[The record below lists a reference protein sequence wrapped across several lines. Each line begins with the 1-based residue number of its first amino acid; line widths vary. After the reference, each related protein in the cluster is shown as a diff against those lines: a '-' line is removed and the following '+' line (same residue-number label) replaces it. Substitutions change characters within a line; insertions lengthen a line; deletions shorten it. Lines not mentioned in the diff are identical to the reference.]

1 MRKFLPFFLSFLLI
15 SCSQDD
21 LSPVLEEVDN
31 TLLSV
36 SVQDENS
43 VTITDLDNLVK
54 GYNPSKS
61 RSNSYTISTITDKNG
76 NPAIYVLNLD
86 KGGWILVSATRK
98 YQPVIARNDEGSFNI
113 NDIMPEGLE
122 MWRDNMIALISDV
135 DNSIP
140 QDTIKLYQRQWAS
153 ISPSIALKSA
163 PARPSSRVDHWTD
176 EPVFHSDFTKEDY
189 ERLQGSMA
197 DTIAELRGRGYTV
210 ETFEHLSY
218 GELIPGYYGQQ
229 GITINDLIQMCDGMT
244 YIFYSENFRFLSF
257 AAYITTYSE
266 DKTEPYIKSTWD
278 QSQGYNSTFPTKD
291 GKRCVVGC
299 VPVAVGQLMRHF
311 QHPTNYKNFQWSAM
325 PLTYPTATTSDFLY
339 DIGQAMNITLGTS
352 ISEANFDDARDFLKK
367 YYNFTV
373 KKGLSNPQVENIIN
387 GQLVYLSAKFGDSG
401 RHSWLSGGRW
411 INSSIEKCEIYT
423 FTLPDEMT
431 TCGNMQV
438 ETILPSTRTFYMNWG
453 WGGRYDGYFSPSGWY
468 IPNESSMSSDIRVM
482 YGISKK

>member
-1 MRKFLPFFLSFLLI
+1 MQKFIPFFLLFLLI
-15 SCSQDD
+15 SCAQDD
-21 LSPVLEEVDN
+21 SLIAPEKVDV
-31 TLLSV
+31 TILPS

-54 GYNPSKS
+54 GYNPTKS
-61 RSNSYTISTITDKNG
+61 RFSSYTISTIKDKNG
-76 NPAIYVLNLD
+76 YPAIYVLNLD

-98 YQPVIARNDEGSFNI
+98 YQPIIARNDEGFFNV

-122 MWRDNMIALISDV
+122 IWRDNMVALISDV
-135 DNSIP
+135 DNEIS
-140 QDTIKLYQRQWAS
+140 QDTIKLYQKQWAS
-153 ISPSIALKSA
+153 ISPLASPKSA
-163 PARPSSRVDHWTD
+163 QARPSSRVDHWTD
-176 EPVFHSDFTKEDY
+176 DPVFHSDFTKEDY
-189 ERLQGSMA
+189 DRLQSIMA

-257 AAYITTYSE
+257 AAYITTHTE
-266 DKTEPYIKSTWD
+266 DKTDSFIKSTWGQD
-278 QSQGYNSTFPTKD
+278 GGYNQTFPTEN
-291 GKRCVVGC
+291 GKHQLAGC
-299 VPVAVGQLMRHF
+299 VPVAVGQLMRYF

-325 PLTYPTATTSDFLY
+325 PLTYPTATTSNFLY
-339 DIGQAMNITLGTS
+339 EIGKDMHVTLGTS
-352 ISEANFDDARDFLKK
+352 KSSTNFDDAREFLEK
-367 YYNFTV
+367 YYNFSV

-387 GQLVYLSAKFGDSG
+387 GQLVYVSAKFGDSG

-411 INSSIEKCEIYT
+411 INSSTERSEIYT

-431 TCGNMQV
+431 TCGNMQI

-453 WGGRYDGYFSPSGWY
+453 WGGYYDGYFSPSGWR
-468 IPNESSMSSDIRVM
+468 IPNESSQSSDIHVM